1 MGAAKDVFDEMADNW
16 PSEIIARTEIKVFTG
31 GLISPKY
38 IANLDSKGEGP
49 FGRIK
54 SGRKTGYQKRPFVKW
69 LRERSIIEIPS
80 HNPGL
85 ETYKLNALKKCHVVP

>member
-1 MGAAKDVFDEMADNW
+1 MDLAKDIFDEMADKW

-31 GLISPKY
+31 GLISNGY

-54 SGRKTGYQKRPFVKW
+54 SGRKTGYQKRQFVKW
-69 LRERSIIEIPS
+69 LRERSKIEIT
-80 HNPGL
+80 GQ
-85 ETYKLNALKKCHVVP
+85 EMG